1 MQFACHVSGVTDVWR
16 LARQSHDNKQT
27 GDLEFMRNRFPSVAR
42 TPATDGIEAEAW
54 VVLEM
59 HFLSRPH
66 LIEEAR
72 SRLAACIAALR
83 AEGLSDP
90 VALKDQAC
98 RKVQMQFGPAPALN
112 DDARPPRA
120 RVA

>member
-1 MQFACHVSGVTDVWR
+1 MRTAFHKSTSLKRTSLKGTSLKSSSHIGSSSLGRSGSLD
-16 LARQSHDNKQT
+16 A
-27 GDLEFMRNRFPSVAR
+27 
-42 TPATDGIEAEAW
+42 IEAQAW

-66 LIEEAR
+66 LFEDAR
-72 SRLAACIAALR
+72 ANLRAALTELR
-83 AEGLSDP
+83 DAG
-90 VALKDQAC
+90 VADERDLKDRAC

-112 DDARPPRA
+112 DDTAPVRT